1 MACIAPLG
9 HREPDFF
16 RLRLRVRELVGRLS
30 RAAVLSRR
38 HRMGC
43 ASSICGS
50 DRHLW
55 QAAYDN
61 NEPELKRLI
70 GLGWNVN
77 WHNPEVRRRMRL
89 AWAPASFRLYMLEG
103 ADTAP
108 FFATAQRAASALAEL
123 PPRRHAGLCIRALD
137 GPAGR
142 ADPPRAPAEV
152 GLPHSMRR
160 PRTPGDGQ
168 RSLRPRTT
176 DTKAVSRSS
185 LRPRRTSTTRM

>member
-1 MACIAPLG
+1 MGSGSSKAAA
-9 HREPDFF
+9 E
-16 RLRLRVRELVGRLS
+16 
-30 RAAVLSRR
+30 RAAAEKAAAER
-38 HRMGC
+38 
-43 ASSICGS
+43 AAAEKGS

-61 NEPELKRLI
+61 KEPELKRLI

-89 AWAPASFRLYMLEG
+89 AWAPASFCLYMLEG
-103 ADTAP
+103 ADTTP
-108 FFATAQRAASALAEL
+108 FFATPQRAASALAEP

-160 PRTPGDGQ
+160 PRTDGQ
-168 RSLRPRTT
+168 RS
-176 DTKAVSRSS
+176 
-185 LRPRRTSTTRM
+185 